1 MKSVPTYGHQ
11 QHIIWNSFNECMEI
25 HVQIKY
31 ESLNDD
37 DLPYLSPS

>member
-25 HVQIKY
+25 QIKY